1 MSFVITMQNDTK
13 RSPNHQLISYF
24 QQNLL
29 LWYSESGRDLPWRHT
44 SDPYHILVSEI
55 MLHQTQVERVL
66 PKYLQWIQTYPSF
79 QSLATASLSEV
90 QELWRPLGYN
100 FRPIRLYEIAQ
111 RVINEFNGQLPST
124 VDELMAI
131 KGIGRYTAGA
141 ILSFAFHEDAPMVD
155 TNIRRVIQR
164 IFDIKGNSLRAPAKN
179 LIWLLAEKL
188 IPPGQ
193 AHIFN
198 QAIMDFGA
206 LICVARNPE
215 CQTCFMKNLC
225 RFHSCT

>member
-1 MSFVITMQNDTK
+1 
-13 RSPNHQLISYF
+13 
-24 QQNLL
+24 
-29 LWYSESGRDLPWRHT
+29 
-44 SDPYHILVSEI
+44 
-55 MLHQTQVERVL
+55 
-66 PKYLQWIQTYPSF
+66 
-79 QSLATASLSEV
+79 
-90 QELWRPLGYN
+90 
-100 FRPIRLYEIAQ
+100 LYEIAQ

-164 IFDIKGNSLRAPAKN
+164 IFDIKGNLLRAPAKN
-179 LIWLLAEKL
+179 VIWLLAEKL

-215 CQTCFMKNLC
+215 CQICFMNNHC